1 MLRRRHVF
9 SCSRALVASVAVLT
23 LALGCSSDEGSD
35 PEGGAP
41 PFGNSPVPGNP
52 ANPGDMGSTTA
63 PPAMGSGDPAAPA
76 DPGMQANGNEGNA
89 PIDTLDPGTAPTD
102 PGNNAGNDPGS
113 DPSSD
118 PGSDPGNDG
127 TDQPPAENPPAE
139 NPPAEIPI
147 EQPGPVDVFVEDS
160 GLDCA
165 VGQLPN
171 NIPNNAR
178 LPNPF
183 VKLDGTQVASQAD
196 WRCRRKELRAMA
208 ERYVFGPKPIP
219 QTVTGSV
226 ANNQITVNVSD
237 QGRNIMFT
245 ATVRLPTTGTA
256 PFPAVFNIGGTDEAM
271 FRSQGVAIIDFAANG
286 QNPVAQESNNSG
298 SQQNRQNKRGAF
310 YTLYG
315 ANSQTGFLGAWAW
328 GVSRLIDV
336 IAASDGSVINKDALA
351 VMGCSRSGKAAF
363 AIGALDE
370 RIALTVP
377 FESGTAGVPAY
388 RAVAQAEV
396 GNNNQPSQSLLGDA
410 RGAFGEQAWFGDV
423 FQPFTTAANT
433 TPIDT
438 HEIIG
443 MVAPR
448 GLLILDNPF
457 IGELTPRGAHAAA
470 LGGVEV
476 FKALGVEANFSYLSN
491 TNDGMHC
498 LIRSEY
504 QEPLRQAIQKHL
516 FKNPNATGGAIT
528 TSQAFATANRA
539 DWVDWQTPAL
549 Q

>member
-9 SCSRALVASVAVLT
+9 SCSPRALAASVAVLT
-23 LALGCSSDEGSD
+23 LALGCSSDEGSGS
-35 PEGGAP
+35 EGGAP
-41 PFGNSPVPGNP
+41 PYGTAPVPGNQ
-52 ANPGDMGSTTA
+52 ANPGDMGSTT
-63 PPAMGSGDPAAPA
+63 PPAPANTDPGASPA
-76 DPGMQANGNEGNA
+76 DPDMPASGNGNEGNA

-102 PGNNAGNDPGS
+102 PGSG
-113 DPSSD
+113 
-118 PGSDPGNDG
+118 G
-127 TDQPPAENPPAE
+127 TAQPPAENPPAE
-139 NPPAEIPI
+139 NPPAENPPAENPPAENPP
-147 EQPGPVDVFVEDS
+147 EQPGPVAVFAEDT
-160 GLDCA
+160 GLDCTL
-165 VGQLPN
+165 GQLPN
-171 NIPNNAR
+171 NIPGNAR

-183 VKLDGTQVASQAD
+183 TKLDGTQVASQAD

-208 ERYVFGPKPIP
+208 ERYVYGPKPIP
-219 QTVTGSV
+219 QNVTGSV
-226 ANNQITVNVSD
+226 TNNQITVNVSD
-237 QGRNIMFT
+237 QGRSVMFQ
-245 ATVRLPTTGTA
+245 ASIRLPDTGSA
-256 PFPAVFNIGGTDEAM
+256 PFPAVFDTSGTDANM
-271 FRSQGVAIIDFAANG
+271 FLSQGVAIISFIAGA
-286 QNPVAQESNNSG
+286 QNPVAQESSNSG

-328 GVSRLIDV
+328 GVSRMIDV
-336 IAASDGSVINKDALA
+336 IADSDGSVINKDALA

-388 RAVAQAEV
+388 RAIAQAEV
-396 GNNNQPSQSLLGDA
+396 GNNNRPSQSLLGDPN
-410 RGAFGEQAWFGDV
+410 GGFGEQAWFGDV

-443 MVAPR
+443 MIAPR

-476 FKALGVEANFSYLSN
+476 FKALGVEANFGYLSN

-498 LIRSEY
+498 LIRPEY

-528 TSQAFATANRA
+528 TSQTFATANRA
-539 DWVDWQTPAL
+539 DWIDWQTPSL